1 MQFKYTAII
10 KYSSIIHAEIHF
22 NEHIFILHADC
33 AFYEYS
39 KAMQCTIIIR
49 WILELNYNKLMY
61 ITDSGESIQRKRG
74 MENYQK
80 TYYFKTLDTATIFK

>member
-1 MQFKYTAII
+1 MQKFI
-10 KYSSIIHAEIHF
+10 SM
-22 NEHIFILHADC
+22 NIFILHADC

-74 MENYQK
+74 MENYPK
-80 TYYFKTLDTATIFK
+80 SITLKVSTQQQCLFFYA

>member
-1 MQFKYTAII
+1 MQKFI
-10 KYSSIIHAEIHF
+10 SM
-22 NEHIFILHADC
+22 NIFILHADC

-39 KAMQCTIIIR
+39 KAMRCTIIIR
-49 WILELNYNKLMY
+49 WILELYYNKLMY

-74 MENYQK
+74 MEN

>member
-1 MQFKYTAII
+1 MQIVLFTSTA
-10 KYSSIIHAEIHF
+10 KPC
-22 NEHIFILHADC
+22 NVL
-33 AFYEYS
+33 
-39 KAMQCTIIIR
+39 IIIR

-74 MENYQK
+74 MEN